1 MRKEGGGSPVS
12 LSLSDPT
19 HIPLL
24 DEVQRE
30 PHCRKQQARDFPD
43 ELGGRAVKAVEVGG
57 QG

>member
-24 DEVQRE
+24 DEVQKE

-43 ELGGRAVKAVEVGG
+43 GTVEDGSLPANSG
-57 QG
+57 E